1 MRPLNAS
8 LCVLIGAG
16 SYGIHASVVK
26 LGFAEGYSVSEV
38 TGVQYLFGV
47 AMLFLAFLFTKKIR
61 LSKKH
66 WISLLGVGLLLSMTG
81 IFYGLSLQAVPAS
94 IAVVMLFQFTW
105 IGVLIESIYL
115 RKLPSNKKLLSVLF
129 LWMGTLL
136 AGGIGSSSDF
146 RWAENSIGILF
157 GFFAAITFALFLF
170 FSGKVAK
177 EVPTIQKSMMITL
190 GGLLV
195 VLIAFRPDF
204 LHEPV
209 QLVEMADFGMLVGIF
224 GSILPVV
231 FFAIGTPHIDS
242 SLSTIMGAAELP
254 AAILAAMW
262 ILEEQVLPLQFL
274 GILLILIGIAIPQ
287 FDIRP
292 TRSRK
297 QFG

>member
-1 MRPLNAS
+1 MKPLNAS
-8 LCVLIGAG
+8 LCVLIGAS
-16 SYGIHASVVK
+16 SYGVHASVVK

-47 AMLFLAFLFTKKIR
+47 AVLFLAFLFTKKIS

-66 WISLLGVGLLLSMTG
+66 WISLFGVGVLLSMTG
-81 IFYGLSLQAVPAS
+81 IFYGLSLHEVPAS

-105 IGVLIESIYL
+105 IGVLIESIYMK
-115 RKLPSNKKLLSVLF
+115 KLPSNKKLISVLF
-129 LWMGTLL
+129 LWLGTLL
-136 AGGIGSSSDF
+136 AGGIGSASGFKWTD
-146 RWAENSIGILF
+146 NGLGILF
-157 GFFAAITFALFLF
+157 GFLAAITFALFIF
-170 FSGKVAK
+170 FSGKAAK
-177 EVPTIQKSMMITL
+177 DVPTIQKSMMISL

-195 VLIAFRPDF
+195 VLIAFRPSF
-204 LHEPV
+204 LEEPI
-209 QLVEMADFGMLVGIF
+209 QLIEMADFGLLVGIF
-224 GSILPVV
+224 GSMLPVV

-262 ILEEQVLPLQFL
+262 ILHEQVVFAQCM

-287 FDIRP
+287 FHLGPVRN
-292 TRSRK
+292 RK

>member
-1 MRPLNAS
+1 MKPINAS
-8 LCVLIGAG
+8 LCVLIGAS

-26 LGFAEGYSVSEV
+26 LGFAEGYSVSDV
-38 TGVQYLFGV
+38 TGIQYLFGV

-61 LSKKH
+61 MTKTH
-66 WISLLGVGLLLSMTG
+66 WVSLFGGGILLS
-81 IFYGLSLQAVPAS
+81 FSLHEVPAS

-115 RKLPSNKKLLSVLF
+115 KKFPSNKKLLSVVF

-136 AGGIGSSSDF
+136 AGGVISSERF
-146 RWAENSIGILF
+146 RWSENGMGILF
-157 GFFAAITFALFLF
+157 GFFAAITFALFIF

-195 VLIAFRPDF
+195 VLIAFRPSF
-204 LHEPV
+204 IQEPV
-209 QLVEMADFGMLVGIF
+209 QIVEMADFGLLVGIF
-224 GSILPVV
+224 GSIFPVV
-231 FFAIGTPHIDS
+231 FFAIGTPHLDS
-242 SLSTIMGAAELP
+242 SLSTIVGAAELP
-254 AAILAAMW
+254 TAILAAMW
-262 ILEEQVLPLQFL
+262 ILHEQVVLLQFI

-287 FDIRP
+287 FHIGPVRN
-292 TRSRK
+292 RK

>member
-1 MRPLNAS
+1 MKPLNAS
-8 LCVLIGAG
+8 LCVLIGAS

-26 LGFAEGYSVSEV
+26 LGFAEGYSVSDV
-38 TGVQYLFGV
+38 TGIQYLFGV
-47 AMLFLAFLFTKKIR
+47 AMLFLAFLFTKKIKM
-61 LSKKH
+61 SKNH
-66 WISLLGVGLLLSMTG
+66 WVSLFGVGILLSLTG
-81 IFYGLSLQAVPAS
+81 IFYGLSLHEVPAS

-115 RKLPSNKKLLSVLF
+115 KKFPSNKKLLSVVF

-136 AGGIGSSSDF
+136 AGGVISSGRF
-146 RWAENSIGILF
+146 RWSENGMGILF
-157 GFFAAITFALFLF
+157 GFFAAITFALFIF

-195 VLIAFRPDF
+195 VLIAFRPSF
-204 LHEPV
+204 IQEPV
-209 QLVEMADFGMLVGIF
+209 RIVEMADFGLLVGIF
-224 GSILPVV
+224 GSIFPVV
-231 FFAIGTPHIDS
+231 FFAIGTPHLDS
-242 SLSTIMGAAELP
+242 SLSTIVGAAELP

-262 ILEEQVLPLQFL
+262 ILHEQVVLLQFI

-287 FDIRP
+287 FHIGPARN
-292 TRSRK
+292 RK

>member
-1 MRPLNAS
+1 MKPLNAS
-8 LCVLIGAG
+8 LCVLIGAS

-26 LGFAEGYSVSEV
+26 LGFDEGYSVSEV

-47 AMLFLAFLFTKKIR
+47 AMLFLAFLFTKKIN

-66 WISLLGVGLLLSMTG
+66 WISLLGVGVLLSMTG
-81 IFYGLSLQAVPAS
+81 IFYGLSLHAVPAS

-105 IGVLIESIYL
+105 IGVLIESIYMK
-115 RKLPSNKKLLSVLF
+115 KLPSNNKLVSVLF

-136 AGGIGSSSDF
+136 AGGIGSSSGF
-146 RWAENSIGILF
+146 RWMENSMGILF
-157 GFFAAITFALFLF
+157 GFFAAITFALFIF

-195 VLIAFRPDF
+195 VLIAFRPAF
-204 LHEPV
+204 LTEPV
-209 QLVEMADFGMLVGIF
+209 QIVEMADFGFLVGIF

-262 ILEEQVLPLQFL
+262 ILQEQVLPLQFI

-287 FDIRP
+287 FHIRP
-292 TRSRK
+292 TQPRK
-297 QFG
+297 QYG

>member
-8 LCVLIGAG
+8 LCVLIGAS

-61 LSKKH
+61 LSKQH
-66 WISLLGVGLLLSMTG
+66 WVSLLGVGVLLSMTG
-81 IFYGLSLQAVPAS
+81 VFYGLSLQAVPAS
-94 IAVVMLFQFTW
+94 LAVVMLFQFTW
-105 IGVLIESIYL
+105 IGVLIETIY
-115 RKLPSNKKLLSVLF
+115 RKKLPSNKKLVSVLF

-136 AGGIGSSSDF
+136 AGGIGTSSGF
-146 RWAENSIGILF
+146 KWTENGMGILF
-157 GFFAAITFALFLF
+157 GFLAAITFALFLF

-195 VLIAFRPDF
+195 VLIAFRPAF
-204 LHEPV
+204 LTEPV
-209 QLVEMADFGMLVGIF
+209 QIVEMADFGFLVGIF

-231 FFAIGTPHIDS
+231 FFAIGTPHLDS
-242 SLSTIMGAAELP
+242 GLSTIMGAAELP

-262 ILEEQVLPLQFL
+262 ILKEQVLALQFI
-274 GILLILIGIAIPQ
+274 GILLILIGIVIPQ
-287 FDIRP
+287 FHIRT
-292 TRSRK
+292 TRSRR
-297 QFG
+297 QYG